1 MTRQI
6 IKTAALSLLIL
17 FVSATAFAQDDPQW
31 PSLSYLRSDYRESV
45 IVAHVRVT
53 QAEIVN
59 RIPGYDD
66 WRLVGEVVEPF
77 KGKFRKGQTLTFYHG
92 AEAGF
97 KQALFLGEKIIF
109 LHRNYHDKEKRWVY
123 AVIENSTLPF
133 NEDRV
138 RKLRIIKR
146 SAQKKKSAGR

>member
-1 MTRQI
+1 MFRL
-6 IKTAALSLLIL
+6 KTILPILLLVAAP
-17 FVSATAFAQDDPQW
+17 AKAQDDQQW

-53 QAEIVN
+53 QAEVVG

-77 KGKFRKGQTLTFYHG
+77 KGKFRKGQALTFYHG

-97 KQALFLGEKIIF
+97 KKELFLGEKIIF
-109 LHRNYHDKEKRWVY
+109 LHRNYHDKEKLWVY
-123 AVIENSTLPF
+123 AVIENSTLPY

-138 RKLRIIKR
+138 NKLRKIKR
-146 SAQKKKSAGR
+146 TTQKKPAGKNG

>member
-1 MTRQI
+1 GVRHRRLGWFRQLVSHGPRLFSQVTRKDQMLR
-6 IKTAALSLLIL
+6 AFLLMSFLALSGAA
-17 FVSATAFAQDDPQW
+17 SAQDDPQW

-53 QAEIVN
+53 QAEVVA

-66 WRLVGEVVEPF
+66 WRIVGEVVEPF

-97 KQALFLGEKIIF
+97 KQELFLGDKIIF
-109 LHRNYHDKEKRWVY
+109 LHRNYQEKEKRWVY
-123 AVIENSTLPF
+123 
-133 NEDRV
+133 
-138 RKLRIIKR
+138 
-146 SAQKKKSAGR
+146 